1 MRFFSVACRAAEQ
14 KMADLFTGE
23 LHARE
28 RLELEAHADGCNRC
42 GTALRDLAAISVALD
57 RAYAPMRHRG
67 TLLSPARARLAARI
81 EPQPSRTW
89 WRVGFVGR
97 LSEATMALAFAALIF
112 GGSLDL
118 AVRPGA
124 IPAAPSVIRDY
135 FREQPP
141 AEETAY
147 VRWLR
152 WHATAADFG
161 PALGYPLGGESAA
174 QQISNQND
182 WLSPSA
188 PR

>member
-1 MRFFSVACRAAEQ
+1 
-14 KMADLFTGE
+14 MADLFTGE
-23 LHARE
+23 LHGRE
-28 RLELEAHADGCNRC
+28 RLELEAHADGCGRC

-57 RAYAPMRHRG
+57 RAYAPMRQRG

-81 EPQPSRTW
+81 EPRPSVAW

-97 LSEATMALAFAALIF
+97 LSEATMALGFAALIL
-112 GGSLDL
+112 GGAMDL
-118 AVRPGA
+118 AVQPGA
-124 IPAAPSVIRDY
+124 KPSAPSVIQDY
-135 FREQPP
+135 FSAQPP

-161 PALGYPLGGESAA
+161 PAFGYPLGGESEAEL
-174 QQISNQND
+174 ISNRAD
-182 WLSPSA
+182 WLTIGA